1 MPERI
6 NAQLLP
12 RMRWVRLE
20 WVLCLLAARQTFLW
34 SDGPE
39 TVEAVCDLWVD
50 DAPCGEHSSAGQLF
64 MDADHLDGRIRNS
77 YVTRLSEF
85 VGWDTFL
92 GVIKNVASHF
102 LGQERWEDQLEREAR
117 ELSRDYSACEAA
129 ARSDLSSIG
138 ARWKNLHCVVSEAE
152 MKTVG
157 LLLQAG
163 VALDTLVRGPIMRK
177 IGRDGASF
185 LVAASFSALVA
196 HYSVPGFSLDL
207 NESIMAACHWGA
219 FLLLVARLGFY
230 AWKFIGRKWRVW
242 RNERG
247 LTVVNAVMR
256 ANLCYFMVIVIAA
269 FALCQSI
276 SVFVR
281 NSVRFDASLIVM
293 L

>member
-1 MPERI
+1 
-6 NAQLLP
+6 
-12 RMRWVRLE
+12 MRWVRLE

-39 TVEAVCDLWVD
+39 IVEAVCDLWVD
-50 DAPCGEHSSAGQLF
+50 DSLGAYGDSAGTLF
-64 MDADHLDGRIRNS
+64 ITAKDDRNS

-92 GVIKNVASHF
+92 GVIKKVASHF
-102 LGQERWEDQLEREAR
+102 WGQERWEDQLEREVL
-117 ELSRDYSACEAA
+117 ELSRDYSACEKAQ
-129 ARSDLSSIG
+129 RSDLSSIG

>member
-1 MPERI
+1 M
-6 NAQLLP
+6 
-12 RMRWVRLE
+12 RLE

-39 TVEAVCDLWVD
+39 IVEAVCDLWVD
-50 DAPCGEHSSAGQLF
+50 DSLGAHQHSAGVLF
-64 MDADHLDGRIRNS
+64 FVGRDENS

-85 VGWDTFL
+85 MGWETFL
-92 GVIKNVASHF
+92 GVIKKVASHV
-102 LGQERWEDQLEREAR
+102 LGQERWQDQLEREAR
-117 ELSRDYSACEAA
+117 ELSREFSACEMA
-129 ARSDLSSIG
+129 ARSDLSNIG
-138 ARWKNLHCVVSEAE
+138 ARWKNLHCQVSEAE

-157 LLLQAG
+157 LLVQAG
-163 VALDTLVRGPIMRK
+163 VALDTLVRGPIMKK

-207 NESIMAACHWGA
+207 HESICAACHWGA
-219 FLLLVARLGFY
+219 FLMLVARLGFY
-230 AWKFIGRKWRVW
+230 AWKFIDRKWRVW

-247 LTVVNAVMR
+247 LIVVNAVMR
-256 ANLCYFMVIVIAA
+256 ANLCYFKVIVIAV
-269 FALCQSI
+269 FVLCQSI

>member
-1 MPERI
+1 
-6 NAQLLP
+6 
-12 RMRWVRLE
+12 MRWVRLE
-20 WVLCLLAARQTFLW
+20 WFLCLLAARQTFLW

-39 TVEAVCDLWVD
+39 IAEAVYDLWVD
-50 DAPCGEHSSAGQLF
+50 DSLTTNHNSAGQLF
-64 MDADHLDGRIRNS
+64 ITAKDGTNS
-77 YVTRLSEF
+77 YVTRLSDHM
-85 VGWDTFL
+85 GWDTFL

-207 NESIMAACHWGA
+207 HEGICAACHWGA
-219 FLLLVARLGFY
+219 LLFIVARLGFY
-230 AWKFIGRKWRVW
+230 AWKWIDRKWRVW